1 MERLSVNEKTIGS
14 ITSHLEVSC
23 DRCGI
28 SSLCLPGEMGDS
40 ERSALNQIVQRA
52 RPLRKGAF
60 LFRAGEKSDSVYALR
75 TGSLKSWRVT
85 PEGEEHVT
93 GFFLPGEVVG
103 LESLANGEHTQSAI
117 ALDTALVC
125 RIPIEQYEKLGERV
139 PAMRRQLMNVMSRE
153 LHDLQD
159 RLADARHAGAP
170 ATLAGFLVNLSD
182 RYARRGLRSERF
194 NLPMSRGDIASY
206 LGLTLET
213 VSRLLARFQ
222 QQGLIDVH
230 ARDMHIL
237 DPAALREMARCSLH
251 GCPSRKPSSTPASG
265 E

>member
-1 MERLSVNEKTIGS
+1 MERLTVNDKTPGPLA
-14 ITSHLEVSC
+14 SHMEVSC

-28 SSLCLPGEMGDS
+28 SALCLPGEMCDADRAS
-40 ERSALNQIVQRA
+40 LNQIVQRA

-60 LFRAGEKSDSVYALR
+60 LFRAGEKADCVYALR

-85 PEGEEHVT
+85 ADGEEHVT

-125 RIPIEQYEKLGERV
+125 RIPLEQYEKLSERV
-139 PAMRRQLMNVMSRE
+139 PAMRRQLMKVMSRE
-153 LHDLQD
+153 LHDAQE
-159 RLADARHAGAP
+159 RLADARHTSAP
-170 ATLAGFLVNLSD
+170 ATLAGFLVNLAD
-182 RYARRGLRSERF
+182 RFARRGLRSERF
-194 NLPMSRGDIASY
+194 TLPMSRGDIASY

-222 QQGLIDVH
+222 GQGLIDVH
-230 ARDMHIL
+230 ARDMQIL
-237 DPAALREMARCSLH
+237 DADGLRDLARCSLH
-251 GCPSRKPSSTPASG
+251 NCAAKRAAAAPEGN
-265 E
+265 